1 MKKWKKVL
9 LILFAAAL
17 ILLALVF
24 YIATK
29 KPPTAADSKPIKEM
43 LAPNFMNEL
52 DSAFKQVDA
61 FYINKN
67 IGVSGKINE
76 IDSTS
81 MHVFIDAGE
90 SSLINCSFDS
100 TEFAKII
107 SELKVGNEIKIKGIY
122 SGCDG
127 CGKSVSED
135 GMDLLSNEKIVQ
147 LKTCSINN
155 SSN

>member
-9 LILFAAAL
+9 LILFVAGL
-17 ILLALVF
+17 ITGGYVF

-29 KPPTAADSKPIKEM
+29 KPPTALDSKPVKEM
-43 LAPNFMNEL
+43 VGSVLIKEL
-52 DSAFKQVDA
+52 DSAFKQVDS

-127 CGKSVSED
+127 CEKSISED